1 MKNSMTSN
9 DGPPEADAS
18 EAIADKG
25 FQLGACYIE
34 PAESQIINSRGPQ
47 HVEPR
52 VMDVLMVLV
61 GHAGQTVSREQI
73 ISRVWNTSFVSD
85 EVLSRC
91 VSLLRKHLAD
101 DSRKP
106 RYIETVPKKGY
117 RLIAVVAILDTE
129 EVERERPTQRSPV
142 YESIAVLPFAN
153 LSDDSHFA
161 YFSDGMV
168 EELLTLLA
176 KTSELKVAART
187 SAFYFKDQNVDI
199 RFIGDRLGVDAVLAG
214 SIRHTGSQIRVSTQ
228 LLDTTTGYHIWS
240 EIYEKPIADFFTLQI
255 ELSGAIV
262 NALRSAIA
270 SKDSDATAVRE
281 PKPAACEFQAGE
293 MHLQSN
299 RTGTSMPRIQ

>member
-1 MKNSMTSN
+1 MNNRMTAN
-9 DGPPEADAS
+9 NRPPEADAS

-34 PAESQIINSRGPQ
+34 PAESQIISSRGPQ

-73 ISRVWNTSFVSD
+73 ISRVWNASFVND

-117 RLIAVVAILDTE
+117 RLIATVSVLDTE
-129 EVERERPTQRSPV
+129 EVERERLTHRSPV
-142 YESIAVLPFAN
+142 YESIAVLPFTN

-214 SIRHTGSQIRVSTQ
+214 SVRHTGSQIRVSTQ

-270 SKDSDATAVRE
+270 SKDSDVTAARE
-281 PKPAACEFQAGE
+281 PTPAACEFQAGD
-293 MHLQSN
+293 MYLQGN
-299 RTGTSMPRIQ
+299 RTVTSMPRIQ